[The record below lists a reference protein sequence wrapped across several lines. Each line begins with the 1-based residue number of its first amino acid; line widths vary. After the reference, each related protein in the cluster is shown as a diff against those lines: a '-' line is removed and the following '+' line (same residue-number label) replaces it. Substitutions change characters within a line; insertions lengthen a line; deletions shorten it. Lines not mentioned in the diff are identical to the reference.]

1 MASLSTQML
10 LSLFAQCATDVAP
23 ETLHTVIGVESS
35 RNPYAIAVVYDSDVK
50 EEDKFKFKQPQ
61 SEDEALAIPK
71 QIGDVIDAK
80 LQEKLD
86 ELSAGIGKA
95 LEVIDDAGTEMH
107 TAFSKSV
114 LDLNNQV
121 ITSLDSFSNKKIEE
135 IKKSFESVQ
144 PQKSQAKSE
153 VLNKSK
159 TPLLWILTGL
169 TIINIAVSGFILTK
183 SKQPEKDKETA
194 YQVGL
199 YKGFEEVK
207 KIAPKE
213 ADKIQKIIISNID
226 NELKSK

>member
-1 MASLSTQML
+1 MEYYSTLITESL
-10 LSLFAQCATDVAP
+10 
-23 ETLHTVIGVESS
+23 H
-35 RNPYAIAVVYDSDVK
+35 
-50 EEDKFKFKQPQ
+50 
-61 SEDEALAIPK
+61 AIPK

-183 SKQPEKDKETA
+183 SKQPEDKETA

-213 ADKIQKIIISNID
+213 ADKSKKIIISNID
-226 NELKSK
+226 NELKPK